1 MQLVCPAFV
10 FKQYVHICILYRCI
24 CSNRNR
30 LSFYAEIQIIFG
42 IVCGQLKNI
51 YYIIILSPSILSLLE
66 GIIDICLLAYACLLH
81 IEE

>member
-10 FKQYVHICILYRCI
+10 FKQYVHIYCTVCI

-42 IVCGQLKNI
+42 IVCGQFKNI

-66 GIIDICLLAYACLLH
+66 GIIDICLLAYKYLLH